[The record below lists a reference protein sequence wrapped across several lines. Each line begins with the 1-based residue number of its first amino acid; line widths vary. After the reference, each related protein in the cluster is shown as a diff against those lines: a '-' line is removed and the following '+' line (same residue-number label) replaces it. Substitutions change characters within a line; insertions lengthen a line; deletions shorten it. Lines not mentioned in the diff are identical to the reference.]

1 VRADGVNADPMTMGA
16 QREDGVQ
23 YTVYSDPVYSV
34 NTCRLYAS
42 PRNLLRNKKRHSDG
56 LNVLL
61 LAGDGISK
69 SELQNS
75 RTIHQ
80 SALWTT
86 GAEIPLYRLRAH
98 THHNNTIYSID

>member
-1 VRADGVNADPMTMGA
+1 
-16 QREDGVQ
+16 
-23 YTVYSDPVYSV
+23 
-34 NTCRLYAS
+34 
-42 PRNLLRNKKRHSDG
+42 LRNKKRHSDG

-86 GAEIPLYRLRAH
+86 GAEIPLYLRAH
-98 THHNNTIYSID
+98 THNNTIYSID